1 MSERVNM
8 KETAG
13 VKVRPPL
20 LFLSGLVVGAIAGWL
35 LPLDAGAALA
45 GPPRW
50 VAGGAVALCGV
61 ALMAWAFRLF
71 RASGT
76 PVPTSRPTNAVVTT
90 GPYRFSRNPIYLGLS
105 LIYIGIALGLAL
117 WWALALL
124 PLIWIILHFGV
135 VRREEAYLEARF
147 GEAYKNYR
155 RRTRRYI

>member
-1 MSERVNM
+1 MSECANT

-13 VKVRPPL
+13 VAVRPPL
-20 LFLSGLVVGAIAGWL
+20 LFLSGLLVGAVAGWL
-35 LPLDAGAALA
+35 VPLDAGPALA

-50 VAGGAVALCGV
+50 IAGAAVALVGV
-61 ALMAWAFRLF
+61 TLMAWSLRLF
-71 RASGT
+71 SASGT
-76 PVPTSRPTNAVVTT
+76 PVQTSKATNAIVTT

-147 GEAYKNYR
+147 GEAYESYR
-155 RRTRRYI
+155 ARTRRYI